1 MDAAV
6 RKVYEMKAEV
16 MQAMAHPIRLAI
28 VDLLVEGERCV
39 CDIAERVES
48 ERTTVSRHLALM
60 QKAGL
65 LTSRKEGLMVFYAL
79 KTPCITK
86 VSDCISEVLRRN
98 HEAAAELLRKL

>member
-1 MDAAV
+1 MDAST
-6 RKVYEMKAEV
+6 RKLYEMKAEV
-16 MQAMAHPIRLAI
+16 MQAMAHPTRLAI
-28 VDLLVEGERCV
+28 VDLLAEGERCV

-65 LTSRKEGLMVFYAL
+65 LNSRKEGLMVFYAL

-86 VSDCISEVLRRN
+86 FFSCVSDVLRHN
-98 HEAAAELLRKL
+98 HEAAAELLQKL